1 MDIALTESQEMLKGI
16 ARSFMAR
23 EAPKDVIVGLEN
35 EPSGLIPE
43 LWKKACGLGWLGML
57 IPAEYGGGEAS
68 LCDTAVLYEE
78 LGRGPLPGPFFS
90 SGVLGALMLLEGA
103 TRAAPRALARVARG
117 ERILAVAVSVRA
129 RRGARTASRWSSER
143 KRRFLAHGERSSSP
157 PTRRLPRPESWR
169 CARPMRRMT

>member
-1 MDIALTESQEMLKGI
+1 MLTQREYSASVRIQV
-16 ARSFMAR
+16 AR
-23 EAPKDVIVGLEN
+23 EAPKDVIVGLEH

-90 SGVLGALMLLEGA
+90 SGVLGALVLLFAFSRPSVTSARHAVTPAVGSE
-103 TRAAPRALARVARG
+103 AA
-117 ERILAVAVSVRA
+117 
-129 RRGARTASRWSSER
+129 
-143 KRRFLAHGERSSSP
+143 SSS
-157 PTRRLPRPESWR
+157 LK
-169 CARPMRRMT
+169 

>member
-1 MDIALTESQEMLKGI
+1 MDLGLTESPEMLKGI

-35 EPSGLIPE
+35 EPSGLMPE

-90 SGVLGALMLLEGA
+90 SGVLGALM
-103 TRAAPRALARVARG
+103 P
-117 ERILAVAVSVRA
+117 VSY
-129 RRGARTASRWSSER
+129 TH
-143 KRRFLAHGERSSSP
+143 LTL
-157 PTRRLPRPESWR
+157 PTSDLV
-169 CARPMRRMT
+169 